1 MKNEKKTIEYINKTK
16 QDALRFL
23 KEAQEDV
30 ALWTMVVNG
39 CDTDIKE
46 ASNRK
51 PMYGKARL
59 GVMAAIAL
67 ILLVIALSG
76 CQTAKASLNLGGAVM
91 QDTGWALK
99 KMSDNIQVQEK

>member
-1 MKNEKKTIEYINKTK
+1 MRKTKKTIEYINKTK

-30 ALWTMVVNG
+30 ALWTMVVNE

-76 CQTAKASLNLGGAVM
+76 CQTVKGGLGDLSWGAKVLA
-91 QDTGWALK
+91 
-99 KMSDNIQVQEK
+99 DNIQVEK

>member
-1 MKNEKKTIEYINKTK
+1 MKQTKKTIEYINKTK

-30 ALWTMVVNG
+30 ALWTMVANE

-59 GVMAAIAL
+59 TVMLAIAL

-76 CQTAKASLNLGGAVM
+76 CQTAKGFMGDSAWLIQKGA
-91 QDTGWALK
+91 
-99 KMSDNIQVQEK
+99 DNITVQEK

>member
-1 MKNEKKTIEYINKTK
+1 MRKTKKTIEYINKTK

-67 ILLVIALSG
+67 ILLAVALSG
-76 CQTAKASLNLGGAVM
+76 CQTLKGAM
-91 QDTGWALK
+91 GDSAWLIQKGA
-99 KMSDNIQVQEK
+99 DNIQVEEK